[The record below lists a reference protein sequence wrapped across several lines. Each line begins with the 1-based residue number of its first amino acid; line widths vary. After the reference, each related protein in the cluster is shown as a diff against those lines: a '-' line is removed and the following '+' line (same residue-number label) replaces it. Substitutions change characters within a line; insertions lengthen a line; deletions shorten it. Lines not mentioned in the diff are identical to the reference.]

1 MNRARNTFY
10 DTASISHIERS
21 MRQVREELDAFY
33 RDTTESI
40 EAAIQAL
47 DCGPLTERTVPDFE
61 AALETLRALQRE
73 VLR

>member
-10 DTASISHIERS
+10 EPASVSHLERS
-21 MRQVREELDAFY
+21 MGQVRAELDALY
-33 RDTTESI
+33 RDIGEAV

-47 DCGPLTERTVPDFE
+47 DCGPLTERTIPDFE
-61 AALETLRALQRE
+61 AALETLEALQKE